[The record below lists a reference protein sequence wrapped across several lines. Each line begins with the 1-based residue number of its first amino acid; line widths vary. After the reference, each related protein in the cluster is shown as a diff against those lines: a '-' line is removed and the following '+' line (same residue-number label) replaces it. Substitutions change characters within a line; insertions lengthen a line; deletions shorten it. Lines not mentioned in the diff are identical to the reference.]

1 MATNFEQ
8 PAVLDHALVVATIV
22 AAVATQ
28 VRCAPE
34 EIGGQDV
41 LMGELGLD
49 STSILELLMTVEEEL
64 DIELDVDSLLRQHLR
79 TPETLADYIV
89 AQSGE

>member
-1 MATNFEQ
+1 MTINSEQ
-8 PAVLDHALVVATIV
+8 PSVLDHALVVATIV

-28 VRCAPE
+28 ARCAPE
-34 EIGGQDV
+34 EIGGQDL

-64 DIELDVDSLLRQHLR
+64 DIELDVDSLLRQDLE
-79 TPETLADYIV
+79 TPQTLADYII
-89 AQSGE
+89 AQSGQ